1 MLLFPVDWR
10 VEREEIT
17 ADRLRCIFIDDVAG
31 EADDTPVVEDLAL
44 TGFEVTGLAGSRRL
58 LPTLELLLLLM
69 TIPLLPE

>member
-1 MLLFPVDWR
+1 MLFSGGLR
-10 VEREEIT
+10 VEGEDTT

-31 EADDTPVVEDLAL
+31 RLDDTPVVDDLAL